1 MIKITTHTT
10 TTTTTT
16 ETAMPRTTQTTRVAG
31 KRVRIVTT
39 TGKNGTKVSVKQAP
53 VLEIDLQIAA
63 VRSLKAMPEYVFD
76 AKNVRPG
83 TFTLAADQNGSGFR
97 GRNAAVKLKA
107 AGMAAGEPDIRLY
120 FHGGVL
126 RCLEMKGEEGSLTAS
141 QEKRFPLLRALGFQ
155 IEVVEAATPE
165 DAARQAVELV
175 RGWLAE
181 TTQQAAEEKD
191 AKSLISQLTY

>member
-1 MIKITTHTT
+1 MAK
-10 TTTTTT
+10 
-16 ETAMPRTTQTTRVAG
+16 RQVQTTKLNG

-39 TGKNGTKVSVKQAP
+39 TSASGTKVTVKTAP

-63 VRSLKAMPEYVFD
+63 VRSLKAMPEYVAD
-76 AKNVRPG
+76 ASKVKHG

-120 FHGGVL
+120 FFGGTL
-126 RCLEMKGEEGSLTAS
+126 RCLEMKGEEGALTAS
-141 QEKRFPLLRALGFQ
+141 QEKRFPLLRALGFH
-155 IEVVEAATPE
+155 IDVVEAATPA

-175 RGWLAE
+175 RGWLLDI
-181 TTQQAAEEKD
+181 AA
-191 AKSLISQLTY
+191 

>member
-1 MIKITTHTT
+1 MAK
-10 TTTTTT
+10 
-16 ETAMPRTTQTTRVAG
+16 TTQTTRLDG

-39 TGKNGTKVSVKQAP
+39 TSAKGTKVTVTDAP

-63 VRSLKAMPEYVFD
+63 VRSLKAMPEYVAD
-76 AKNVRPG
+76 ARHVRPG

-107 AGMAAGEPDIRLY
+107 AGMAAGEPDVRLY

-126 RCLEMKGEEGSLTAS
+126 RCLEMKGAEGSLTDS

-155 IEVVEAATPE
+155 IDVVEASSPDE
-165 DAARQAVELV
+165 AARQVVELV
-175 RGWLAE
+175 RGWLSE
-181 TTQQAAEEKD
+181 LRLAA
-191 AKSLISQLTY
+191 AS